1 VISQYATFNFITFNP
16 NWSTMDLSQ
25 LFKPGMS
32 REESFLIEE
41 EHSAIHVGSGS
52 LRVLATPWM
61 IAFMENT
68 ARRLMA
74 ERLPDGYSSV
84 GAHVDVRHL
93 APTPVGRR
101 LRVRTEVIAVD
112 GIKVTFA
119 VAAWDDIEQVG
130 EGQHLRV
137 IIDEARFLKR
147 VADKIE
153 NRE

>member
-1 VISQYATFNFITFNP
+1 
-16 NWSTMDLSQ
+16 MDLSD

-32 REESFLIEE
+32 REESFLIEN

-74 ERLPDGYSSV
+74 ERLPAGYSSV

-101 LRVRTEVIAVD
+101 LRVRTEVVAVD
-112 GIKVTFA
+112 GLKVTFA
-119 VAAWDDIEQVG
+119 VAAWDDQEQVG
-130 EGQHLRV
+130 VGEHLRV
-137 IIDEARFLKR
+137 VIDEARFLKR
-147 VADKIE
+147 VASKIE

>member
-1 VISQYATFNFITFNP
+1 
-16 NWSTMDLSQ
+16 MDLSE
-25 LFKPGMS
+25 LFTPGMS
-32 REESFLIEE
+32 REETFLIEE

-61 IAFMENT
+61 IAFMETT
-68 ARRLMA
+68 ARKLMS
-74 ERLPDGYSSV
+74 EHLPDGYSSV

-93 APTPVGRR
+93 APTPVGKR

-112 GIKVTFA
+112 GLKVTFA
-119 VAAWDDIEQVG
+119 VAAWDDQEQVG

-147 VADKIE
+147 VSAKIE
-153 NRE
+153 SRD